1 MIEDARLGL
10 LGLGVRA
17 GRVVIGTAG
26 VRASLRRDEL
36 AMIVV
41 ASDASARTEDK
52 VVRLAEA
59 RGVPV
64 LRGPAQERLGQR
76 IGRGAVQ
83 AVGVKDR
90 ELAAGVL
97 GDSTGAKHL
106 RRS

>member
-1 MIEDARLGL
+1 MIDDARLGL

-17 GRVVIGTAG
+17 GRVVVGTAG

-36 AMIVV
+36 AVIVI
-41 ASDASARTEDK
+41 ASDASARTENK

-64 LRGPAQERLGQR
+64 VRGPTQQRLGRR
-76 IGRGAVQ
+76 IGRGLIQ

-97 GDSTGAKHL
+97 GDGTGAKHS